1 MKFLKIIKKNLI
13 YSILVSMVLGLI
25 LGGLFDVSWMKTL
38 IMPLT
43 FMLVYPMMVT
53 LNLGSLKEKSNIKL
67 QLTTQLINFIIFPV
81 LAFGLGI
88 LFFEENT
95 YLRLG
100 LLLIALLPT
109 SGITISWTAMAKGN
123 VNEAIRMVV
132 LGLMLGAIISPFYI
146 TIFIGEA
153 ISVPFMQI
161 LSQILIIVFGPL
173 LLAYITQKVLIKK
186 YGEIKFHKQ
195 IKPVFPLFSTLGVV
209 LIIFVAISLKAK
221 IIVNNPMILVDIIIP
236 LIILYFLFFVISV
249 GSAKLLFNRKD
260 GIALV
265 NGTLI
270 RSLSLSLAITL
281 SAFPEASIAAL
292 LIAIAYTIQV
302 QIAAWNVKL
311 TDKIFTKKEEVN
323 MV

>member
-109 SGITISWTAMAKGN
+109 SGMTISWTAMAKGN